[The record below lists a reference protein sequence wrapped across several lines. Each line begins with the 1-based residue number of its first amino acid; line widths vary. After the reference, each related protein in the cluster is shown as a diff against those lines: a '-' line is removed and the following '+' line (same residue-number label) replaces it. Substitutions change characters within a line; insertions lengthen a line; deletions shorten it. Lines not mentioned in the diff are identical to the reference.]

1 MRARSWK
8 LRRKLIGELFFGDV
22 RRQISL
28 NKRWVG
34 PIILLIIAM
43 TFAGIAQVNSNR
55 MKFYKGLC
63 IQHERTITD
72 LNVEIMELQERLH
85 VVERDN
91 HFLDIMVAF
100 EYPNMTSNWVD

>member
-8 LRRKLIGELFFGDV
+8 LRRKLIGDLFLGSGKS
-22 RRQISL
+22 RIEL

-34 PIILLIIAM
+34 PIILLIVAM
-43 TFAGIAQVNSNR
+43 TFAGIAQVNANR

-91 HFLDIMVAF
+91 RYLDIMVAF
-100 EYPNMTSNWVD
+100 EYPNMTRNWVD